1 MATSKEDLKE
11 YFSDGEKPSGDQ
23 FGELIDAF
31 THVNQTLGGGGT
43 LAEVSAAEA
52 GVVQDK
58 YMSPYLVFQAIKA
71 LTRLSILAELSG
83 EVDDKIQAKIDAL
96 VDGADGTMDTLG
108 EIATLL
114 TSDTSGLDG
123 LLAAINLRYKKTQLD
138 AFFEGTFKGKK
149 QVGWDNVTGKPAGGF
164 AAENHSHAISD
175 LTGVTGK
182 SDDEDNNSTELLAT
196 SRAVRKVDDK
206 IEKEIEKVDDMLD
219 DKAARNHE
227 HAISDLSDASG
238 KSASIGLNDDN
249 YLATSK
255 AVKKVNDKVNG
266 KAETIHSHS
275 VAGLSDVRG
284 KSDDIDLDNSNW
296 LATSLAVKLL
306 GDKVNGKA
314 ATVHE
319 HAISD
324 LTGIT
329 GKSPRVDLNDDNYL
343 ATSKAVKLVNDRT
356 LNYVKAKGV
365 IRVPHV
371 FGNAGETINHIQIHY
386 TAEGDASSHKF
397 VLSSSYPSLE
407 ASFMALIS
415 KVTLLVYDPTNA
427 TTGTRA
433 YFRVM
438 LKIKSTSSGTG
449 TTVPS
454 TIRIHW
460 EVI

>member
-71 LTRLSILAELSG
+71 LTRLSILADLSE
-83 EVDDKIQAKIDAL
+83 EVDLKIRDAVRAL
-96 VDGADGTMDTLG
+96 VDGADGALDTLN
-108 EIATLL
+108 EIATSLSLTQNGLESLL
-114 TSDTSGLDG
+114 VS
-123 LLAAINLRYKKTQLD
+123 INLRYTKSQLD
-138 AFFEGTFKGKK
+138 AFFEGTRNGKK
-149 QVGWDNVTGKPAGGF
+149 LVDWDNVKDKPEGGF
-164 AAENHSHAISD
+164 AAQFHSHDSRYYTED
-175 LTGVTGK
+175 EMNLLLSGK
-182 SDDEDNNSTELLAT
+182 AQTD
-196 SRAVRKVDDK
+196 
-206 IEKEIEKVDDMLD
+206 
-219 DKAARNHE
+219 HE

-238 KSASIGLNDDN
+238 KSASVGLNDDN

-266 KAETIHSHS
+266 KAETNHTHS

-371 FGNAGETINHIQIHY
+371 FGNAGEITRHFQIYY
-386 TAEGDASSHKF
+386 TPEGNDVPHKF

-415 KVTLLVYDPTNA
+415 KVTLLVYDPTDA

-438 LKIKSTSSGTG
+438 LKIKSTGTD
-449 TTVPS
+449 TAVPAFIS
-454 TIRIHW
+454 IHW